1 MKKLVLSAVFLAC
14 TAIAFSQKPEI
25 SNGIKL
31 KTSPTIKVI
40 KAYLYYDDLSPVPDS
55 NTAKLNENLN
65 LLIKLQPGAWVV
77 KNKFVKLGASEK
89 ITTNTGALVSEEKDL
104 FANLK
109 EINPEDARFINL
121 KASMESMTG
130 PVEYLLVSFRVW
142 DKQGTAQITGSFKMR
157 LKGED

>member
-1 MKKLVLSAVFLAC
+1 MKKVVLSTFLLIF
-14 TAIAFSQKPEI
+14 TTIAFSQKPEI

-31 KTSPTIKVI
+31 KTTANIKVI

-77 KNKFVKLGASEK
+77 KNKFVRLGASEK

-104 FANLK
+104 FAGLNQ
-109 EINPEDARFINL
+109 INPEDARFINL

-130 PVEYLLVSFRVW
+130 PVEYLVVSFRIW
-142 DKQGTAQITGSFKMR
+142 DKQGKGELSGSFRMHIR
-157 LKGED
+157 EE

>member
-1 MKKLVLSAVFLAC
+1 MKKVLLSALLLTC
-14 TAIAFSQKPEI
+14 TAFAFSQKPDI
-25 SNGIKL
+25 RNGRKL
-31 KTSPTIKVI
+31 KAKPKIEGIS
-40 KAYLYYDDLSPVPDS
+40 AYLYYYDMGLVPDS

-77 KNKFVKLGASEK
+77 KNKSVRLGAYEK
-89 ITTNTGALVSEEKDL
+89 ITTNTGAVVSEEKDL

-109 EINPEDARFINL
+109 QINPEDARFINL

-142 DKQGTAQITGSFKMR
+142 DKQGKGEITGSFKMR
-157 LKGED
+157 IKEEE

>member
-1 MKKLVLSAVFLAC
+1 MKKFVLSAFLLSL

-25 SNGIKL
+25 SNGIQL
-31 KTSPTIKVI
+31 KTTANIKVI

-104 FANLK
+104 FASLK
-109 EINPEDARFINL
+109 QINPEDARFINL

-130 PVEYLLVSFRVW
+130 PVEYLVVHFRVW
-142 DKQGTAQITGSFKMR
+142 DKQGKGEISGSFRMHVK
-157 LKGED
+157 EE

>member
-1 MKKLVLSAVFLAC
+1 MKKFVLSAFLLSL

-25 SNGIKL
+25 SNGIQL
-31 KTSPTIKVI
+31 KTTANIKVI

-104 FANLK
+104 FASLK
-109 EINPEDARFINL
+109 QINPEDARFINL

-130 PVEYLLVSFRVW
+130 PVEYLVVRFRVW
-142 DKQGTAQITGSFKMR
+142 DKQGKGEISGSFRMHVK
-157 LKGED
+157 EE